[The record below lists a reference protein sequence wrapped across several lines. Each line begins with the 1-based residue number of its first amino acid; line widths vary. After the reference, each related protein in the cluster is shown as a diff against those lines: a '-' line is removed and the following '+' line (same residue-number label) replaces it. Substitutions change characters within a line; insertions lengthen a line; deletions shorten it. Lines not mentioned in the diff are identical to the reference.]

1 MKFSVKEDLDRD
13 TGIVLT
19 AHPAIF
25 QSLLIK
31 AGVGKL
37 KAGTILKAGDTGYE
51 AAADADTP
59 SVVLVEDVEAKG
71 AGEIVGRCILHGCVA
86 QARLLDA
93 SKKAASKALCEKL
106 VACGIYPLQSFDE

>member
-1 MKFSVKEDLDRD
+1 MKFNVRESLGEDV
-13 TGIVLT
+13 GIVLT
-19 AHPAIF
+19 AHPPIF

-51 AAADADTP
+51 AASDADTP
-59 SVVLVEDVEAKG
+59 SVVLVEDIEAKG
-71 AGEIVGRCILHGCVA
+71 TDEIVGRCLLHGCVA

-93 SKKAASKALCEKL
+93 SKKAAPTALCEKL
-106 VACGIYPLQSFDE
+106 VACGIYPLQSFDD